1 MGFNRHNSAIV
12 TKKQINRKNKLRVVF
27 DENARKDF
35 LTGFRKRKDERRK
48 KAKEQ
53 IKLNLKN
60 EIKKIKS
67 ESRTKLDKVKVS
79 KAHSIVPE
87 IAHLINSEAADVS
100 FTDFGTHSV
109 AVTTLDSL
117 EKVAAPW
124 RNAANT
130 V

>member
-1 MGFNRHNSAIV
+1 V
-12 TKKQINRKNKLRVVF
+12 KKKQINRKNKLRVVF

-53 IKLNLKN
+53 IELNLKN

-67 ESRTKLDKVKVS
+67 KSRTKMEKVKVS

-100 FTDFGTHSV
+100 VTDLGTHCV
-109 AVTTLDSL
+109 VVTTLSS
-117 EKVAAPW
+117 P
-124 RNAANT
+124 
-130 V
+130 

>member
-1 MGFNRHNSAIV
+1 
-12 TKKQINRKNKLRVVF
+12 
-27 DENARKDF
+27 
-35 LTGFRKRKDERRK
+35 
-48 KAKEQ
+48 
-53 IKLNLKN
+53 
-60 EIKKIKS
+60 
-67 ESRTKLDKVKVS
+67 LDKVKVS

-130 V
+130 VQEEEELESQPAAPEPEELPGKHISGVAD